1 MFYLQEHSK
10 LAESLCLPAGCAG
23 GVAKAMEGGP
33 AGLHEVWPKF
43 EGGLDGI
50 QHRAAA
56 CLDGEVLKG
65 QLEVGLVAL
74 LEQAPG
80 LHMQYPG

>member
-33 AGLHEVWPKF
+33 AGLHEVWPKL